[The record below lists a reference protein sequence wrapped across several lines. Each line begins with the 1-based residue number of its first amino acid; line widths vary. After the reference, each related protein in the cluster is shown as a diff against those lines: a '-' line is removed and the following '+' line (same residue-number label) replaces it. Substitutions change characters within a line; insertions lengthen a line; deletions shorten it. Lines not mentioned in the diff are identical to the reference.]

1 MARPI
6 PVFAFAFAAFAAT
19 STKLTEK
26 ISSERAGREGDDL
39 FVLMW
44 RQSARA
50 NAELRVKVGVSD
62 EGGASFRLCDRTSA
76 KSSEVQSMWLTQIT
90 ETARGFSGTVA
101 LDFERPKRWLQGQR
115 IGFQVEQILGWT
127 LGVNVSAPAIA
138 APKPQKPMP
147 RFLSDLD
154 FS

>member
-26 ISSERAGREGDDL
+26 VSSECAGRDGDEL
-39 FVLMW
+39 FLLMW

-62 EGGASFRLCDRTSA
+62 EGGAPFRLCDRASA
-76 KSSEVQSMWLTQIT
+76 QSADVQWVWLAQIA
-90 ETARGFSGTVA
+90 ETARGFSGAVST
-101 LDFERPKRWLQGQR
+101 DSERPKRWLQGQR
-115 IGFQVEQILGWT
+115 IGFQVRQILGWT
-127 LGVNVSAPAIA
+127 LGVNASARAIV

>member
-26 ISSERAGREGDDL
+26 VSSDFAGRDGNDL
-39 FVLMW
+39 FLMMW

-62 EGGASFRLCDRTSA
+62 EGAAFRLCDRASSQSA
-76 KSSEVQSMWLTQIT
+76 EVQWVWLAQIT
-90 ETARGFSGTVA
+90 ESVRGFSGAVSM
-101 LDFERPKRWLQGQR
+101 DSERPKRWLQGQR
-115 IGFQVEQILGWT
+115 IGFQVRQILGWT
-127 LGVNVSAPAIA
+127 LGVNASARAIR